1 MYNIIID
8 GEVVSRVI
16 LPCYVKFDN
25 VVKSFETCDYEN
37 AEAVLV
43 NVDNEEEPESFYADL
58 EEKTIR
64 HQGFK
69 IATIVKDEVN

>member
-1 MYNIIID
+1 MYKIIID
-8 GEVVSRVI
+8 GEVVSVVI

-25 VVKSFETCDYEN
+25 VVKSFETCDYKD

-43 NVDNEEEPESFYADL
+43 NVDNEGENESFYADL
-58 EEKTIR
+58 KEKTFR

-69 IATIVKDEVN
+69 IATIIKE

>member
-1 MYNIIID
+1 MYKIIID
-8 GEVVSRVI
+8 GEIVVRVI

-43 NVDNEEEPESFYADL
+43 NVDNEGEQESFYADL
-58 EEKTIR
+58 VEKSIR

-69 IATIVKDEVN
+69 VATIIKE